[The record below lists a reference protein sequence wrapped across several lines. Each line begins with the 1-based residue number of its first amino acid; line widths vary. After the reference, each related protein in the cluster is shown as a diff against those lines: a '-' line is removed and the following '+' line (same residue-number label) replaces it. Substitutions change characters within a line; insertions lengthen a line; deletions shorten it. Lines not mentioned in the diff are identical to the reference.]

1 MARAVASLKV
11 VKKRP
16 PRDDQVLLPSR
27 TQPKV
32 AASLMEQ
39 AYSKIRKQILSCRL
53 EPGSE
58 ISEIDIADRLSI
70 SKTPVR
76 EALGRL
82 RLEGFVRAI
91 PRRGYQIT
99 PLTISDMNELFD
111 TRAVVEGGTIALA
124 ASRIT
129 DEQLNELLR
138 LADASYDKETASTLD
153 AFISTNRDFHIAIA
167 KASNNQRLIE
177 TTVRQLDELE
187 RYFYVGARLRD
198 VNNEVHADHY
208 RIVEVLKRRD
218 AALATQI
225 IVEHNEATRNGLIG
239 VIASNR
245 HTKFMGVD

>member
-1 MARAVASLKV
+1 
-11 VKKRP
+11 
-16 PRDDQVLLPSR
+16 
-27 TQPKV
+27 
-32 AASLMEQ
+32 MEQ
-39 AYSKIRKQILSCRL
+39 AYEKIRRQILSCRL

-58 ISEIDIADRLSI
+58 ISEIDIAERLSI

-82 RLEGFVRAI
+82 RLEGFVRGI

-124 ASRIT
+124 TSRIS
-129 DEQLNELLR
+129 DAELNELQR
-138 LADASYDKETASTLD
+138 LADVSYDKETASTLD
-153 AFISTNRDFHIAIA
+153 RFISANRDFHIAIA
-167 KASNNQRLIE
+167 KASNNRRLIE

-198 VNNEVHADHY
+198 VNSEVHADHY
-208 RIVEVLKRRD
+208 RIVKVLRRRD

-225 IVEHNEATRNGLIG
+225 IVEHNEATRSGLIR
-239 VIASNR
+239 VIASDR
-245 HTKFMGVD
+245 HMRFMGVG

>member
-1 MARAVASLKV
+1 MRAKLKV
-11 VKKRP
+11 KKKWP
-16 PRDDQVLLPSR
+16 STPTDEQVMLPSR
-27 TQPKV
+27 PPAKS

-39 AYSKIRKQILSCRL
+39 AYGKIRRQILSCRL
-53 EPGSE
+53 PPGSE
-58 ISEIDIADRLSI
+58 ITEIDIAERLSI

-82 RLEGFVRAI
+82 HLEGFVRAI

-111 TRAVVEGGTIALA
+111 ARAVVEGGTIALA
-124 ASRIT
+124 AARIT
-129 DEQLNELLR
+129 DAELNELNR
-138 LADASYDKETASTLD
+138 LADVSYDKEAASTLD
-153 AFISTNRDFHIAIA
+153 SFISANRDFHIAIA

-208 RIVEVLKRRD
+208 RIVEVLKSRD
-218 AALATQI
+218 AALARKI

-239 VIASNR
+239 QIASDR
-245 HTKFMGVD
+245 HIRFMSVG

>member
-1 MARAVASLKV
+1 MARLNIRARQKSTEK
-11 VKKRP
+11 
-16 PRDDQVLLPSR
+16 QGMLLSR
-27 TQPKV
+27 SPTKA
-32 AASLMEQ
+32 AASLTEQ
-39 AYSKIRKQILSCRL
+39 AYQKIRKQILSCRL

-58 ISEIDIADRLSI
+58 ISEIDIAERLSI

-82 RLEGFVRAI
+82 RLEGFVRAF

-124 ASRIT
+124 ATRIT
-129 DEQLNELLR
+129 DAELNELKR
-138 LADASYDKETASTLD
+138 LADVSYDKETASTLD
-153 AFISTNRDFHIAIA
+153 SFISANRDFHIAIA
-167 KASNNQRLIE
+167 KASNNQRLVE

-198 VNNEVHADHY
+198 VNSEVHANHF
-208 RIVEVLKRRD
+208 RIVEVLKSRD
-218 AALATQI
+218 AALARQI

-245 HTKFMGVD
+245 HMRFMSIS